1 MKVRSTKYEVRERT
15 KVRSTKYE
23 VQKETLLRTWYLV
36 LRTFLRRTWY
46 LVLRTFPHPRPSLF
60 RTSYFVLRTFRPSRH
75 AITLLEV
82 LMSMFVL
89 AVGLLSVA
97 SLLPVGTF
105 QATRA
110 C

>member
-1 MKVRSTKYEVRERT
+1 MASI
-15 KVRSTKYE
+15 
-23 VQKETLLRTWYLV
+23 LRASLGFV
-36 LRTFLRRTWY
+36 VVSVPRDQRRA
-46 LVLRTFPHPRPSLF
+46 RQAESLTHI
-60 RTSYFVLRTFRPSRH
+60 RHAKRASNTGLWPLAPGPCRRSRH

-105 QATRA
+105 QATRGS
-110 C
+110 